1 MSTYQGATRTNFFRV
16 NDEEKFLQFM
26 KHVLAADGKV
36 DVFEKEKNGVLHF
49 AFGCYGSITGVDVQE
64 YCRACKFEYGPND
77 EKFDEDDYAEN
88 RYDVFIT
95 MLRSMVAEDDAIII
109 MEAGHEKL
117 RYITSVAEVI
127 TRGSYECLDMR
138 ELACEKAKL
147 MLGRADWSTE
157 TSY

>member
-1 MSTYQGATRTNFFRV
+1 MSTYQGATRTNYFRV
-16 NDEEKFLQFM
+16 NDEEKFLKFM
-26 KHVLAADGKV
+26 KHVLGADDKV
-36 DVFEKEKNGVLHF
+36 DVFEKEKNGVRYF
-49 AFGCYGSITGVDVQE
+49 AFGCYGSIAGVDVQE
-64 YCRACKFEYGPND
+64 YGPDD

-88 RYDVFIT
+88 WYDVFIT
-95 MLRSMVAEDDAIII
+95 MLQSMVAEDDAIII

-157 TSY
+157 TDY